1 MLADPVGTASIQNTK
16 RPAWKAGR
24 VIQSLYSPG
33 DRYPGILR
41 DVGFPRKSGHG
52 QSSVRIKKDMANTHK
67 PYEEEFKRQAVE
79 LYLSSGKSLKQVSRE
94 LGVSD
99 GSLRKWQKD
108 LFGGSGGQGGV
119 SRERD
124 ESLGATDPK
133 EMAQEVRR
141 MNQENAYLRRQRD
154 ILKKAAS
161 ILAEDPQLGMR

>member
-1 MLADPVGTASIQNTK
+1 MP
-16 RPAWKAGR
+16 
-24 VIQSLYSPG
+24 
-33 DRYPGILR
+33 
-41 DVGFPRKSGHG
+41 
-52 QSSVRIKKDMANTHK
+52 NTHK
-67 PYEEEFKRQAVE
+67 PYDQEFKRQAVD

-108 LFGGSGGQGGV
+108 LFGGNGGQGGV

-124 ESLGATDPK
+124 ESLAGMDPE
-133 EMAQEVRR
+133 EMAKEIRR
-141 MNQENAYLRRQRD
+141 LNQENAYLRRQRE

>member
-1 MLADPVGTASIQNTK
+1 M
-16 RPAWKAGR
+16 
-24 VIQSLYSPG
+24 
-33 DRYPGILR
+33 
-41 DVGFPRKSGHG
+41 PR
-52 QSSVRIKKDMANTHK
+52 THK
-67 PYEEEFKRQAVE
+67 PYDKEFKRQAVD

-108 LFGGSGGQGGV
+108 LFGGNGGQGGV

-124 ESLGATDPK
+124 ESLAGMDPE
-133 EMAQEVRR
+133 EMAKEIRR
-141 MNQENAYLRRQRD
+141 LNQENAYLRRQRE

>member
-1 MLADPVGTASIQNTK
+1 MPK
-16 RPAWKAGR
+16 
-24 VIQSLYSPG
+24 
-33 DRYPGILR
+33 
-41 DVGFPRKSGHG
+41 
-52 QSSVRIKKDMANTHK
+52 THK
-67 PYEEEFKRQAVE
+67 PYDKEFKRQAVD

-124 ESLGATDPK
+124 ESLAGMDPE
-133 EMAQEVRR
+133 EMAQEIRR
-141 MNQENAYLRRQRD
+141 LNQENAHLRRQRE

>member
-1 MLADPVGTASIQNTK
+1 MPK
-16 RPAWKAGR
+16 
-24 VIQSLYSPG
+24 
-33 DRYPGILR
+33 
-41 DVGFPRKSGHG
+41 
-52 QSSVRIKKDMANTHK
+52 THK
-67 PYEEEFKRQAVE
+67 PYDKEFKRQAVD

-108 LFGGSGGQGGV
+108 LFGGNGGQGGV

-124 ESLGATDPK
+124 ESLAGMDPE
-133 EMAQEVRR
+133 EMAKEIRR
-141 MNQENAYLRRQRD
+141 LNQENAYLRRQRE

>member
-1 MLADPVGTASIQNTK
+1 M
-16 RPAWKAGR
+16 
-24 VIQSLYSPG
+24 
-33 DRYPGILR
+33 
-41 DVGFPRKSGHG
+41 PR
-52 QSSVRIKKDMANTHK
+52 THK
-67 PYEEEFKRQAVE
+67 PYDKEFKRQAVD

-108 LFGGSGGQGGV
+108 LFGGNGGQGGV

-124 ESLGATDPK
+124 ESLAGMDSE
-133 EMAQEVRR
+133 EMAKEIRR
-141 MNQENAYLRRQRD
+141 LNQENAYLRRQRE